1 LNVNSGCIFPAQ
13 ANAKFGANADV
24 FSIGGT
30 TMLSFIVRV
39 IVEQLVARILAVV
52 IGAIL

>member
-1 LNVNSGCIFPAQ
+1 MLGLQ
-13 ANAKFGANADV
+13 ANADQ
-24 FSIGGT
+24 FSIEGVFI
-30 TMLSFIVRV
+30 MLSLIIRV

>member
-1 LNVNSGCIFPAQ
+1 MLNLES
-13 ANAKFGANADV
+13 NADQL
-24 FSIGGT
+24 SIGGT

-39 IVEQLVARILAVV
+39 IVEQLIARILAVV